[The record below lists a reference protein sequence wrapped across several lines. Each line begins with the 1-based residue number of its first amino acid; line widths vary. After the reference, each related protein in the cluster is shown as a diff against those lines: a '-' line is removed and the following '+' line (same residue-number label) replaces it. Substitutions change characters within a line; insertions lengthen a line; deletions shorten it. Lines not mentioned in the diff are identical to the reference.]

1 MEIRLS
7 DIVDRK
13 QIIEIYAQA
22 RKFMIEQNNPH
33 QWADSGYPSIDLID
47 EDIEQDADYGKFW
60 MPRLSAIKNY
70 ATETALEVV
79 QEITRASGG
88 RSYSNNQELSRLL
101 RDVHAGLFQPSDQES
116 LHNAWAK
123 ILLGPIED

>member
-1 MEIRLS
+1 
-7 DIVDRK
+7 
-13 QIIEIYAQA
+13 
-22 RKFMIEQNNPH
+22 
-33 QWADSGYPSIDLID
+33 
-47 EDIEQDADYGKFW
+47 